1 MGKIRIWSLFFIPYF
16 NLVSNL
22 SIMSIYSVTFQYCIN
37 LVSTIISWMK
47 ITNVAKVKIK
57 KLVSIYVA
65 IK

>member
-1 MGKIRIWSLFFIPYF
+1 MGKIRIWSLSFIPYF

>member
-16 NLVSNL
+16 NLISNL